1 MLERDNSDRD
11 WGCVARSL
19 ALRPHKIRLISRR
32 ARQQRHGMHVS
43 PPGIVEGNHGVA
55 DLGWVDLDLGSFP
68 LLVGSNSI
76 YLLPKRDSATSKPKS
91 TRSQVR
97 DHHGHLEVSPPLP
110 PLLTLTLSAASSG
123 WPPHFPL
130 GGDLEGMEGAPT
142 RLLHTG
148 GNWKPITSLESP
160 DAPILRFH
168 AFGNF

>member
-76 YLLPKRDSATSKPKS
+76 YLLPKREIVQHPNLSQPAVRSAT
-91 TRSQVR
+91 TMV
-97 DHHGHLEVSPPLP
+97 
-110 PLLTLTLSAASSG
+110 TL
-123 WPPHFPL
+123 
-130 GGDLEGMEGAPT
+130 
-142 RLLHTG
+142 
-148 GNWKPITSLESP
+148 
-160 DAPILRFH
+160 
-168 AFGNF
+168 